1 MTEDNPLNQPQE
13 IPFEKVVSALLDDQ
27 QVLDPRYLY
36 PLSDLSGSD
45 LRKLWEIW
53 DEIDLD
59 RRRGMMED
67 LERLTETNT
76 LLSFE
81 NIFRRAL
88 KDRDDQVR
96 FFAARAIEAFD
107 TDDLIPDFLEIL
119 EEDQSA
125 DVRAVTASILGKYI
139 YRGELDKI
147 SSEDQNQI
155 EEALLTI
162 LESDQ
167 PDRVRQSAL
176 EAMGYSPRPEAHRE
190 IEKAYQSGVPEW
202 MASALFAMGRSFDHR
217 YDELVLD
224 NLQHTSP
231 EIRREAVR
239 ACGELYLEDAV
250 PVLVD
255 LLDDLGDVRRAA
267 IWALSQIGGEE
278 AGPAI
283 NQLLDLSVSEEEY
296 ILIQEALER
305 LSFLD
310 EGVSMPLFDLP
321 LDENDHDFSE
331 FEDDFDDEDAYWY
344 S

>member
-1 MTEDNPLNQPQE
+1 MSEENPLKPPQD
-13 IPFEKVVSALLDDQ
+13 IPFDEVISALLDDQ

-36 PLSDLSGSD
+36 PLSDLSGSE
-45 LRKLWEIW
+45 LRRLWEIW
-53 DEIDLD
+53 GEIELS

-81 NIFRRAL
+81 SIFRRAL
-88 KDRDDQVR
+88 NDRDDQVR
-96 FFAARAIEAFD
+96 FFAARAIETFD

-119 EEDQSA
+119 AEDQSA

-147 SSEDQNQI
+147 SSQDQEQI
-155 EEALLTI
+155 EDALLTV
-162 LESDQ
+162 LDSDQ

-190 IEKAYQSGVPEW
+190 IQKAYQSGEPAW
-202 MASALFAMGRSFDHR
+202 IASALFAMGRSFDHR
-217 YDELVLD
+217 YDEMVLEH
-224 NLQHTSP
+224 LQHTSP

-250 PVLVD
+250 PVLLD
-255 LLDDLGDVRRAA
+255 LLDDLGEVRRAA

-283 NQLLDLSVSEEEY
+283 SQLLEGNVSEEEY
-296 ILIQEALER
+296 GLIQEALER

-310 EGVSMPLFDLP
+310 EGVTMPLFDLP
-321 LDENDHDFSE
+321 LDEEDQNYVE
-331 FEDDFDDEDAYWY
+331 FDDDFDDEDAYWY